1 MIAFVFA
8 VAVAASSALGQ
19 GPPTIDPGMTQA
31 QVVAKL
37 GEPLSTR
44 TYDGHTYLLY
54 KNGCERSCG
63 MSDLVVLDSDKVV
76 DAIFRSNARR
86 YSGTSS
92 SPRMI
97 LAADLQQPA
106 DKSAIVVD
114 AGEKPAKAEKK
125 AKLAKIAPPT
135 VEGIDKAVQPAKVVK
150 PAKAAKPAAVVRVEK
165 VDKAE
170 KVKVENGE
178 TAPAKPAPPPEKVA
192 APAPAAAP
200 AAPAAAPA
208 APPKL
213 PEVFRPAPTPKKD
226 TAKKSDAAIKP
237 DPNKKPKS

>member
-1 MIAFVFA
+1 MIAFVLA
-8 VAVAASSALGQ
+8 VAVAASPALGQ

-37 GEPLSTR
+37 GEPASTR

-97 LAADLQQPA
+97 LAADLHNGPEPVDIA
-106 DKSAIVVD
+106 MPDKA
-114 AGEKPAKAEKK
+114 EKPAKAAKP
-125 AKLAKIAPPT
+125 AKLAKVAPPK
-135 VEGIDKAVQPAKVVK
+135 VEGIDETVQPAKAVK
-150 PAKAAKPAAVVRVEK
+150 PAKAAKPATVVRVEK

-178 TAPAKPAPPPEKVA
+178 TAPSKPASEKTPAPVPAA
-192 APAPAAAP
+192 APAPAAVP
-200 AAPAAAPA
+200 AV
-208 APPKL
+208 PPKL

-226 TAKKSDAAIKP
+226 TAKKADAAIKP

>member
-1 MIAFVFA
+1 MIAFVLA
-8 VAVAASSALGQ
+8 VAIAASPALGQ

-63 MSDLVVLDSDKVV
+63 MSDLVVLDSGKVV

-125 AKLAKIAPPT
+125 AKLAKVAPPK

-150 PAKAAKPAAVVRVEK
+150 PAKVAKPATVVRVEK
-165 VDKAE
+165 VDKAA

-178 TAPAKPAPPPEKVA
+178 TAPSKPAPEKIATPAPPAES
-192 APAPAAAP
+192 APAPAT
-200 AAPAAAPA
+200 
-208 APPKL
+208 PPKL